1 MAVVTFPTLN
11 KKLCIQHFTGYLITK
26 RYSYQTIR
34 AYLSAVKNLLKD
46 FDDIAKI
53 TPKDINAAMA
63 KYSEKTLA
71 SRKSALKLF
80 FKWLSSCGIEVPFY
94 TEKSSVPKVAHVP
107 SDEDVQRLLAVI
119 NTLPAKKRAF
129 FLCVYELGLKPGEVS
144 RLARADVRSGFV
156 QVRAKNPRMLPVSAE
171 LERLL
176 KSLGNYMLFP
186 GKSNTPID
194 NSAVHRWWKKVQE
207 KAGVECSLHQLRRYR
222 IKKWEKEMPV
232 ERVRELAGYA
242 PSSFKTSS
250 AKTSASFFLSS

>member
-1 MAVVTFPTLN
+1 M
-11 KKLCIQHFTGYLITK
+11 
-26 RYSYQTIR
+26 
-34 AYLSAVKNLLKD
+34 
-46 FDDIAKI
+46 
-53 TPKDINAAMA
+53 
-63 KYSEKTLA
+63 
-71 SRKSALKLF
+71 
-80 FKWLSSCGIEVPFY
+80 
-94 TEKSSVPKVAHVP
+94 
-107 SDEDVQRLLAVI
+107 
-119 NTLPAKKRAF
+119 
-129 FLCVYELGLKPGEVS
+129 
-144 RLARADVRSGFV
+144 

-186 GKSNTPID
+186 GKPNTPID

-222 IKKWEKEMPV
+222 VKKWEKEMPV